1 MWPATMVNMP
11 VAEAAALFCF
21 MPMPRPTVQNL
32 RILFIVLLLPCCG
45 RGADPAAREKEL
57 TFLRCIMPDDLL
69 KFSHVEVPAVENIA
83 IVGEGAAQHIGLHVF
98 PGQKKLN
105 GGIRAEV
112 SVDYP
117 CKQGDTVRYAWRFM
131 VPKGFASDAPKNRWW
146 IIGQWHDQP
155 DRERGESWDGF
166 ASKSPPVLLG
176 LGELQG
182 KLGIGIAYGPD
193 QSQKHGPIFIEPGKW
208 HSIAIEIRWSQ
219 KTDGKTTFFLDDMT
233 QPAATATGPNM
244 HNDFQHFL
252 KIGMYRHPEIATDN
266 WIYVDDLKITK

>member
-1 MWPATMVNMP
+1 MH
-11 VAEAAALFCF
+11 
-21 MPMPRPTVQNL
+21 L
-32 RILFIVLLLPCCG
+32 RILATLLLLTSCG
-45 RGADPAAREKEL
+45 RSADPAAREKEL
-57 TFLRCIMPDDLL
+57 SYLRAVVPEDLL
-69 KFSHVEVPAVENIA
+69 EFAHVEVPAIENIA
-83 IVGEGAAQHIGLHVF
+83 IMGEGAAQHLGLHVF

-117 CKQGDTVRYAWRFM
+117 CKQGDTVLYAWRFM
-131 VPKGFASDAPKNRWW
+131 VPKGFVSDAPKNRWW

-155 DRERGESWDGF
+155 DRARGESWDGF
-166 ASKSPPVLLG
+166 ASKSPPVLLA

-208 HSIAIEIRWSQ
+208 HSIAVEIHWSQ
-219 KTDGKTTFFLDDMT
+219 KADGKATFFLDDMT
-233 QPAATATGPNM
+233 KPVATATGPNM

-252 KIGMYRHPEIATDN
+252 KLGMYRHPEIETDN
-266 WIYVDDLKITK
+266 WIYVDDLKITKP